1 MRRFVIRSAILIAA
15 IAALL
20 ILWLWRGR
28 DLTILLDR
36 FRTTETSSRP
46 IKRLSYEGNGTGGI
60 LRFEDLNLALI
71 LDVSRSDRPR
81 VNIGTTKDDQLAL
94 SSSGKV
100 FAFGPV
106 RTTPENQNLAA
117 DVPLADHA
125 KMSIRHSIL
134 AWPTPFDFNF
144 MTGHSPTW
152 RRFIY
157 YDFTWEK
164 ADMARLRMIWRNEDY
179 FYSDNRWMNT
189 SMSYEKSS
197 GLIRVDISSPFPSPQ
212 TSF

>member
-1 MRRFVIRSAILIAA
+1 VRKLVARFFFFFVTVVVLS
-15 IAALL
+15 

-46 IKRLSYEGNGTGGI
+46 IKRIGYEGNGTGGI
-60 LRFEDLNLALI
+60 LRFEGLDLALI
-71 LDVSRSDRPR
+71 LDVSRSDQPR

-100 FAFGPV
+100 FAFGPMG
-106 RTTPENQNLAA
+106 TTPENQNLAA
-117 DVPLADHA
+117 DVPTADHA
-125 KMSIRHSIL
+125 KMSVRHSIL
-134 AWPTPFDFNF
+134 AWSPPFDFNF
-144 MTGHSPTW
+144 MTGDSPTW

-164 ADMARLRMIWRNEDY
+164 ADMAKLKMIWRNEDY
-179 FYSDNRWMNT
+179 FYSDHGWMNT

-197 GLIRVDISSPFPSPQ
+197 GLIRVDISSPSPSPQ
-212 TSF
+212 TSP